1 MEVHHPEDMNASAFA
16 GVSRF
21 FTVAIHRWAN
31 RGECIGGLTFH
42 EDSLSASRIPCFPG
56 IYGHYRGLRAGCP
69 VDQPKLAIDI
79 SWIVDLIAV
88 RSVEATG
95 NSDWPAGLP
104 NRWDILADVSVNL
117 ARQ

>member
-1 MEVHHPEDMNASAFA
+1 
-16 GVSRF
+16 
-21 FTVAIHRWAN
+21 
-31 RGECIGGLTFH
+31 
-42 EDSLSASRIPCFPG
+42 
-56 IYGHYRGLRAGCP
+56 

-104 NRWDILADVSVNL
+104 NRWDIFADVSVNL